1 MSDQLHVVLQP
12 VQAERARDFERF
24 LSDVVAPAVQAQRPD
39 LGQRW
44 RVLRSVE
51 TAKGVVTFVILLEG
65 GSLTQDWELD
75 ELLPAHYGEQEAKR
89 LIGEWI
95 ESFAPLTPWAEDA
108 VSRGQ
113 ESNQLVWT
121 LEPVPTD

>member
-12 VQAERARDFERF
+12 VQAERADDFERF
-24 LSDVVAPAVQAQRPD
+24 LSEVVTPAVRAQRPD

-51 TAKGVVTFVILLEG
+51 TSKGVVTFVVLLEG
-65 GSLTQDWELD
+65 GSLTEDWELD

-89 LIGEWI
+89 LLAEWS
-95 ESFAPLTPWAEDA
+95 ETFAPLTPWAEDA
-108 VSRGQ
+108 VSAGE
-113 ESNQLVWT
+113 ESNQLAWT
-121 LEPVPTD
+121 LEPVSTE

>member
-12 VQAERARDFERF
+12 VQAERADDFQRF
-24 LSDVVAPAVQAQRPD
+24 LSDVVAPAVQAQRPE

-51 TAKGVVTFVILLEG
+51 TSKGVATFVILLEG
-65 GSLTQDWELD
+65 GSLTEDWELD

-89 LIGEWI
+89 LMAEWS
-95 ESFAPLTPWAEDA
+95 ETFAPLTPWAEDA
-108 VSRGQ
+108 VSTGE

-121 LEPVPTD
+121 LEPVSTE